1 MASLRDSEGFTLVE
15 IFMALL
21 IFMLG
26 LVPFLKLQL
35 STIDSNLVANQ
46 ITEATNIAKS
56 KMEELLGMKYQNLI
70 SATIAAKKVN
80 NYTVTW
86 TRTLD
91 SPFANATTLSV
102 TVSWTDAENRS
113 RGVSLTS
120 VKGM

>member
-1 MASLRDSEGFTLVE
+1 MASLRDSKGFTLVE
-15 IFMALL
+15 VFVALL

-35 STIDSNLVANQ
+35 STIDSNLAANQ

-70 SATIAAKKVN
+70 SATIASKKVN

-86 TRTLD
+86 ARTID
-91 SPFANATTLSV
+91 SPIANAITLKV

-113 RGVSLTS
+113 RSVSLTS